1 MTAPWERQAVRLA
14 WGIGLGSLG
23 LVAASS
29 VLLVLDWKAVDS
41 VVTVQLLYFIQA
53 PIVAILGALI
63 AARRPKNPIGWLLL
77 AIATIGAIYL
87 LADFIAMRGL
97 LSGTSRRGWVG
108 LAGVDL
114 QQHWHSRGPPPRL
127 YRAFLSGRASFGRKA
142 LAHCGRVNAGG
153 RRNGGRVLDARHHHD
168 SAVTPAAQ
176 FAKPRRRTCP
186 CWNNQP
192 QWSRCNRSPL
202 FATAPCPSG
211 GPGSLPPF
219 PGD

>member
-97 LSGTSRRGWVG
+97 LSGTSRRGWVDWPAWIYNNTG
-108 LAGVDL
+108 TLGALLLGFIVLFFPDGHLLAGKRWRIAAGLMLVGAVTGVASSML
-114 QQHWHSRGPPPRL
+114 ATTTIQLSPRL
-127 YRAFLSGRASFGRKA
+127 PSLPNPVGVPA
-142 LAHCGRVNAGG
+142 LAGITNPSGPGATV
-153 RRNGGRVLDARHHHD
+153 
-168 SAVTPAAQ
+168 
-176 FAKPRRRTCP
+176 
-186 CWNNQP
+186 
-192 QWSRCNRSPL
+192 PL
-202 FATAPCPSG
+202 FLLLLLCPSG